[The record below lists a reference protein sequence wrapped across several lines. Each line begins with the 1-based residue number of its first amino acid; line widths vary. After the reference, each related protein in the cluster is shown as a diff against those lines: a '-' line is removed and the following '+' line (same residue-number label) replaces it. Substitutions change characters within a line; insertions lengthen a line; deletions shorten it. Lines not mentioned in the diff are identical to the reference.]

1 MLRASLLAIA
11 VVVSG
16 LPAQANWMENLLR
29 GGKYPSAAQART
41 ACNEWASKGPKV
53 RYRTLSLS
61 RDEPRFDR
69 QGNPGKMV
77 EGTTRR
83 CDWEEET
90 KQFLGY
96 QAKGYKDGEE
106 IKGEHYGDPFD
117 FHSLSRSKRFE
128 VKRNF
133 RY

>member
-29 GGKYPSAAQART
+29 GGKYPSAVQAQM
-41 ACNEWASKGPKV
+41 ACEEWASKGPKV
-53 RYRTLSLS
+53 RYRTVNLSPN
-61 RDEPRFDR
+61 EPQFDR

-77 EGTTRR
+77 EETTRS
-83 CDWEEET
+83 CEWEDHT

-96 QAKGYKDGEE
+96 QAKGYKDGDE
-106 IKGEHYGDPFD
+106 IGGEHFDSPFTC
-117 FHSLSRSKRFE
+117 SVLYVGRCE

>member
-29 GGKYPSAAQART
+29 GGKYPSAAQAKE
-41 ACNEWASKGPKV
+41 ACNTWASKGPKV
-53 RYRTLSLS
+53 S
-61 RDEPRFDR
+61 FKR
-69 QGNPGKMV
+69 QMTYGGRGEMRESTIRKC
-77 EGTTRR
+77 E
-83 CDWEEET
+83 WESVT

-96 QAKGYKDGEE
+96 QSTSLKE
-106 IKGEHYGDPFD
+106 GDVVEGGPWY
-117 FHSLSRSKRFE
+117 SLPLGSVE